1 MKNVFTILVL
11 FVCGTCLAQTLG
23 DIASGDDKKSQ
34 QAPQANSQPQKEKTQ
49 SEQEKFDE
57 IFLKASRGD
66 ATAQFMLGSIYIAG
80 TPTVQANTELA
91 LEWLEKSAKQGN
103 VSAMNTLGAIYG
115 QGKFVKRDLSKAV
128 YWRELAAE
136 KGSATDKFMLANA
149 YLFGYML
156 PVDNAKAGY
165 WFTKSAE
172 AGHIGAIE
180 KMISVSSTRNDKQ
193 QRKYWQTQLSYAQI
207 KEAEKGDVNLM
218 YEVYKKYIGGK
229 GGLYRSIPR
238 AVYWLRRAAEG
249 GHVMA
254 INTLATMYINGK
266 YVGKD
271 FQKGIS
277 LLELLAKVDPIYAE
291 RISILYATNPENKD
305 MQKSAQW
312 LDIAASKMD
321 GMSKMHLAW
330 RLWRG
335 AIFPKDTIKAIKYCD
350 EILAK
355 EKSESV
361 RRIVEKMKTQIH
373 QGLEAPEDFGNLY
386 K

>member
-136 KGSATDKFMLANA
+136 KGSAIDKFMLANA

-229 GGLYRSIPR
+229 GGLYRSIPK
-238 AVYWLRRAAEG
+238 AVYWLRRAADG

-335 AIFPKDTIKAIKYCD
+335 SIFPKDTAKAIKFCD

>member
-373 QGLEAPEDFGNLY
+373 QGLEAPEDFGKLY